1 MIRGTRGKVLTL
13 QVEKSARS
21 DTKHWARRGVAG
33 FLVAVFL
40 AAFAGSPADAKYA
53 SMVMDADTGKILHA
67 VNADTRNF
75 PASLTKI
82 MTLYMVFSAL
92 DGGRLALHQRMKV
105 SRRAARQPPS
115 KLALSAGKTISVE
128 EAIFALVT
136 KSANDVAVVIAES
149 LGGTERKFALM
160 MTAKARKLGMSRT
173 TFRNASGL
181 PHRGQMS
188 TARDMTK
195 LGRALIT
202 KFPHHYHYFST
213 LSFTYAGLKH
223 RNHNKLLTT
232 YNGTDGI
239 KTGYIHASGFN
250 LVASVKRGK
259 HRLIGVIFGGRTSA
273 QRNRL
278 MAKLLDKGFRRL
290 NPTTKVARVE
300 TRKTVQKTPSGRWG
314 IQVGAFARYDP
325 ALQIARR
332 AVSKVPRY
340 LKNGIVKVVPLK
352 KRNRRPL
359 YRGRILGISKKEA
372 YRACRALKKHKI
384 SCMALRLKESVQ
396 LAYAGD

>member
-1 MIRGTRGKVLTL
+1 
-13 QVEKSARS
+13 
-21 DTKHWARRGVAG
+21 
-33 FLVAVFL
+33 
-40 AAFAGSPADAKYA
+40 
-53 SMVMDADTGKILHA
+53 MVMDADSGKILHA
-67 VNADTRNF
+67 VNADTRNY

-82 MTLYMVFSAL
+82 MTLYMLFSAL
-92 DGGRLALHQRMKV
+92 DGGRLGLHQRLKV

-115 KLALSAGKTISVE
+115 KLALRAGGTIGVE
-128 EAIFALVT
+128 EAILALVT
-136 KSANDVAVVIAES
+136 KSANDVAVVVAET
-149 LGGTERKFALM
+149 LGGTERQFALM

-188 TARDMTK
+188 TARDMAK

-202 KFPHHYHYFST
+202 NFARYYHYFST
-213 LSFTYAGLKH
+213 PSFTYDGLKH

-232 YNGTDGI
+232 YEGTDGI
-239 KTGYIHASGFN
+239 KTGYISASGFN
-250 LVASVKRGK
+250 LVASVKRGNR
-259 HRLIGVIFGGRTSA
+259 RLIGVIFGGRSSA

-290 NPTTKVARVE
+290 DPTQVARSN
-300 TRKTVQKTPSGRWG
+300 TRKKVQKTPSGRWG
-314 IQVGAFARYDP
+314 IQVGAYASYAP
-325 ALQIARR
+325 ALRIARV

-372 YRACRALKKHKI
+372 YRACRALKKYKI

-396 LAYAGD
+396 LAYAGG

>member
-1 MIRGTRGKVLTL
+1 LTV
-13 QVEKSARS
+13 QVGNSALIEA
-21 DTKHWARRGVAG
+21 KHWVRSGVVG
-33 FLVAVFL
+33 LLVAIFL
-40 AAFAGSPADAKYA
+40 TAFAGSPAGAKYA

-67 VNADTRNF
+67 VNADTRNY

-105 SRRAARQPPS
+105 SARAARQPPS
-115 KLALSAGKTISVE
+115 KLALRAGGTISVE

-136 KSANDVAVVIAES
+136 KSANDVAVVIAEN
-149 LGGTERKFALM
+149 LGGTERKFGLM
-160 MTAKARKLGMSRT
+160 MTAKARKIGMSRT

-188 TARDMTK
+188 TARDMAK

-213 LSFTYAGLKH
+213 LSFTYDGLKH

-259 HRLIGVIFGGRTSA
+259 HRLIGVVFGGRTSA

-290 NPTTKVARVE
+290 NPTTQVAQTQ
-300 TRKTVQKTPSGRWG
+300 TRKKPRKKTPTGRWG
-314 IQVGAFARYDP
+314 IQVGAYASYAP
-325 ALQIARR
+325 ALEIARK
-332 AVSKVPRY
+332 AVAKVPRY
-340 LKNGIVKVVPLK
+340 LKNGIVKVIPLK

-372 YRACRALKKHKI
+372 YRACRALKKYKI
-384 SCMALRLKESVQ
+384 SCMALRLKASVQ
-396 LAYAGD
+396 LASAAD